1 MDSVNTSTNRN
12 TLDFEGPEASPDITM
27 PALRQKLV
35 ELRRQAKLHEH
46 KALSDCL
53 ALAISLTAAKSAN

>member
-1 MDSVNTSTNRN
+1 MDSVNTSANRN
-12 TLDFEGPEASPDITM
+12 ALDFDRPEASPDMTM

-53 ALAISLTAAKSAN
+53 ALAISLTANKSTS

>member
-1 MDSVNTSTNRN
+1 MDSVNASRDHSTVK
-12 TLDFEGPEASPDITM
+12 FEQPEPRPEVTM

-46 KALSDCL
+46 QALSDCL
-53 ALAISLTAAKSAN
+53 ALAISLTANKHTN